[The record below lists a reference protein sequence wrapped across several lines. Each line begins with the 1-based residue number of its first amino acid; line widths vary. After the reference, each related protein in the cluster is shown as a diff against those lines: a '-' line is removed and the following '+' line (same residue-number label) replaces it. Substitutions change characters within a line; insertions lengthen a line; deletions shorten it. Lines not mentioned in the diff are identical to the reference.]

1 MASTCRVL
9 FADHGH
15 HRLGLECALKDAGV
29 TAFEACA
36 ADRELEKLGLLEL
49 NLLLEWHSPSALAD
63 FFPEVSQLEAWR
75 AFVCVNGSCSQPALV
90 LVRTDRQAAVLAMA
104 AHQEVINMIRN
115 VKHKTAAGFC
125 NPRSAALRR
134 ANRADERGARMSS
147 ELVHDL
153 NNFLT
158 VIRGNCQM
166 LLNTRDVELEHSL
179 VREIDRAGEKALLLT
194 RQFDAAPEDSAPP
207 EIRDGNE
214 SVEECAGL
222 LTGLLAP
229 RQELRLNLAPGPAPV
244 RIEPGQL
251 ERLLV
256 NLVANA
262 RDAIPGEGV
271 ITVSTLRLAD
281 RWLLR
286 VSDTGQGMDQESVA
300 RLMEGGWTTK
310 ECGHGLGFAIVR
322 KIAEQHGG
330 AVEVRSS
337 PGQGTTCN
345 VFFPLAEFVP
355 NGAPVMDITPSPALE
370 PETILLVEDEAMVRS
385 IFRRILQESGYCI
398 LEAANGMEALTLA
411 EQFSHTIHV
420 LVTDLAMP
428 LLNGLDL
435 ARQLSD
441 SHPEA
446 KVLFLS
452 GYSDGT
458 IPGFEP
464 LERAHAFLQKPFK
477 ADALVQKV
485 RELLNGVKQEA

>member
-1 MASTCRVL
+1 
-9 FADHGH
+9 
-15 HRLGLECALKDAGV
+15 
-29 TAFEACA
+29 
-36 ADRELEKLGLLEL
+36 
-49 NLLLEWHSPSALAD
+49 
-63 FFPEVSQLEAWR
+63 LEAWR

-90 LVRTDRQAAVLAMA
+90 LVRTDRQAAVLSMA
-104 AHQEVINMIRN
+104 AHQEVITMIRN
-115 VKHKTAAGFC
+115 VKHKIAAGFYE
-125 NPRSAALRR
+125 PRSAALRR
-134 ANRADERGARMSS
+134 AHERSARLSS

-158 VIRGNCQM
+158 VIRGNCQV
-166 LLNTRDVELEHSL
+166 LLNARDVKLEHSL

-194 RQFDAAPEDSAPP
+194 RQFDETPEHSAPA

-214 SVEECAGL
+214 LVAECAGL
-222 LTGLLAP
+222 LNGLLAEG
-229 RQELRLNLAPGPAPV
+229 QELRLDLSPNAAPV
-244 RIEPGQL
+244 SIVPGQL

-262 RDAIPGEGV
+262 KDAIPGAGV
-271 ITVSTLRLAD
+271 ITVATMQLAD
-281 RWLLR
+281 QWLLR
-286 VSDTGQGMDQESVA
+286 VSDTGQGMDRESVA
-300 RLMEGGWTTK
+300 RLFEGGWTTK
-310 ECGHGLGFAIVR
+310 QSGHGLGFAIVR
-322 KIAEQHGG
+322 KIAQQHGG
-330 AVEVRSS
+330 AVEVQSC

-345 VFFPLAEFVP
+345 VFFPLAESIP
-355 NGAPVMDITPSPALE
+355 NGVPVMDITPSPTPE

-428 LLNGLDL
+428 MLNGLDL
-435 ARQLSD
+435 ARQLTD